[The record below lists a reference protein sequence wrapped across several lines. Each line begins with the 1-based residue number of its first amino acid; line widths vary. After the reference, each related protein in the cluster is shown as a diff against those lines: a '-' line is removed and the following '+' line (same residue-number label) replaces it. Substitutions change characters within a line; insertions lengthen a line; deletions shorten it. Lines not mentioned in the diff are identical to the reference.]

1 MKRMPIIGCIA
12 QAAVWLVFVT
22 GISVQAASTARAAEP
37 PAKSVATGDDVRQLT
52 VANKPWTGDF
62 DKMLERRMI
71 RVYAP
76 YSRSLY
82 YIDKGRERGIAAE
95 LVRDFERW
103 VNQKYAKQLGK
114 RPLTV
119 YIVAATRDTL
129 AADLNGGL
137 ADIAVG
143 YLSATEEHL
152 KVADFVA
159 PDEKLSDVEI
169 LVTGP
174 ASPAIASIDDLSG
187 KTVHVRKSSS
197 YYESL
202 TTLNDRLTKAGK
214 QPANLVLVP
223 DALEDEDML
232 EMTNAGLLQAMVVDG
247 WKARVWAQ
255 VLPKVTV
262 HETIVLRERTRKGWA
277 IRKNSPQLAAVLNDF
292 YASWVKKEGVYLYRQ
307 QQFMKNIKT
316 LNNPATD
323 ADYKRFQQVIALFEK
338 YGQQYKFDP
347 LMLAAQGYQ
356 ESTLDQNKKSAVGA
370 IGVMQLMPATGAGA
384 QGRRHQR
391 YRVEHPRRRQV
402 HGPIDDAV
410 LQGCEVRRAEPHAV
424 RVCELQ
430 RRAGQYLEN
439 AYRSTEARARPGQV
453 VQQRRERHRR
463 EDRDRDHHVRKEHLQ
478 VLRFLQ
484 AHAGSQGDG
493 GETQAAGRPGE
504 ELTGKRPLRDEE
516 LRLNSHRY
524 SAC

>member
-1 MKRMPIIGCIA
+1 MLIVSNCLAQVALCLVVATGA
-12 QAAVWLVFVT
+12 QAQT
-22 GISVQAASTARAAEP
+22 ASTAKAAEP
-37 PAKSVATGDDVRQLT
+37 PAKSVAGAEGTRQLT

-214 QPANLVLVP
+214 QPVNLVLVP

-370 IGVMQLMPATGAGA
+370 IGVMQLMPATGQALKVGDISVTESNIHGGAKYMDQLMTQYFKDAKFDEQNRTLFAFASYNAGP
-384 QGRRHQR
+384 GNISRMR
-391 YRVEHPRRRQV
+391 
-402 HGPIDDAV
+402 
-410 LQGCEVRRAEPHAV
+410 
-424 RVCELQ
+424 
-430 RRAGQYLEN
+430 
-439 AYRSTEARARPGQV
+439 TEAQKRGLDPDKWFNNVENVTAEKIGIETTTYVRNIFKYYVSYKLTQEAKETEAKLREQV
-453 VQQRRERHRR
+453 APA
-463 EDRDRDHHVRKEHLQ
+463 K
-478 VLRFLQ
+478 
-484 AHAGSQGDG
+484 
-493 GETQAAGRPGE
+493 
-504 ELTGKRPLRDEE
+504 
-516 LRLNSHRY
+516 N
-524 SAC
+524 

>member
-1 MKRMPIIGCIA
+1 MNFIARVALCLVVATGA
-12 QAAVWLVFVT
+12 QAQT
-22 GISVQAASTARAAEP
+22 ASTAKAAEP
-37 PAKSVATGDDVRQLT
+37 PAKAVAGAEATRQLT

-82 YIDKGRERGIAAE
+82 YVDKGRERGIAAE

-159 PDEKLSDVEI
+159 PDEKVSDVEI

-214 QPANLVLVP
+214 QPVNLVLVP

-316 LNNPATD
+316 LNNPARD
-323 ADYKRFQQVIALFEK
+323 ADYARFQQVIALFEK

-370 IGVMQLMPATGAGA
+370 IGVMQLMPATGETLKVGDIRVTESNIHGGAKYMDQLMTQYFKDAKFDEQNRTLFAFASYNAGP
-384 QGRRHQR
+384 GNISRMR
-391 YRVEHPRRRQV
+391 
-402 HGPIDDAV
+402 
-410 LQGCEVRRAEPHAV
+410 
-424 RVCELQ
+424 
-430 RRAGQYLEN
+430 
-439 AYRSTEARARPGQV
+439 TEAQKRGLDPDKWFNNVENVTAEKIGIETTTYVRNIFKYYVSYKLTQEAKETEAKLRGQV
-453 VQQRRERHRR
+453 APA
-463 EDRDRDHHVRKEHLQ
+463 K
-478 VLRFLQ
+478 
-484 AHAGSQGDG
+484 
-493 GETQAAGRPGE
+493 
-504 ELTGKRPLRDEE
+504 
-516 LRLNSHRY
+516 N
-524 SAC
+524 